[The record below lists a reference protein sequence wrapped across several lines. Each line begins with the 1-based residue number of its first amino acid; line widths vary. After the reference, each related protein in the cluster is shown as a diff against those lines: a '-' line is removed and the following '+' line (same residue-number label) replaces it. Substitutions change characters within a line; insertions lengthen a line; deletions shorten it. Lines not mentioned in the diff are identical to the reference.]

1 MPAIRAMARKQPDP
15 TGRQQMARTTF
26 QKGVSGNP
34 KGRPP
39 GSRNK
44 LSEDFLRDMCQAWE
58 IHGKAALGD
67 MALNEPA
74 KFVTVAASLIPKE
87 MKIETVR
94 RAAELSDDDLA
105 AIITARG
112 GGGTAEAE
120 EDPRQLN

>member
-1 MPAIRAMARKQPDP
+1 MKRIIGKP
-15 TGRQQMARTTF
+15 F
-26 QKGVSGNP
+26 QKGNP
-34 KGRPP
+34 GRPP

-44 LSEDFLRDMCQAWE
+44 LSEDFLRDICEVWDK
-58 IHGKAALGD
+58 HGKQALFD
-67 MALNEPA
+67 VAVNEPA

-112 GGGTAEAE
+112 GNGASDEAE
-120 EDPRQLN
+120 GSGVSH

>member
-1 MPAIRAMARKQPDP
+1 MKRIVGKP
-15 TGRQQMARTTF
+15 F
-26 QKGVSGNP
+26 QKGNP
-34 KGRPP
+34 GRPP

-44 LSEDFLRDMCQAWE
+44 LSEDFLRDICEVWDK
-58 IHGKAALGD
+58 HGKDALFSV
-67 MALNEPA
+67 AVNEPA

-112 GGGTAEAE
+112 GERASEAE
-120 EDPRQLN
+120 DHQGIAH